1 MTLDAADM
9 LFDTMPEKAR
19 EKMNAANER
28 IHASLES
35 IRHAVRLLDH
45 EGGMVGISD
54 FFSALNT
61 VTEHFAMDTTVK
73 IRTDFPD
80 ADSSLSIPHEHSE
93 FLTGA
98 VQEILANG
106 VRHGGAD
113 IFTISVAADS
123 RHIRLS
129 VLDNGRGSFSPQNAK
144 EKIENGFGLKKL
156 LSYAERCGG
165 FASFENGN
173 GFRSTITLPLPEE
186 DQE

>member
-1 MTLDAADM
+1 
-9 LFDTMPEKAR
+9 
-19 EKMNAANER
+19 MNASFER

-35 IRHAVRLLDH
+35 IRLAVRLLDH

-113 IFTISVAADS
+113 I
-123 RHIRLS
+123 RLS